1 MGKEFLGT
9 SDVESEGWGERY
21 GTRERRIAVCVHGRG
36 RKRKGEGKRERR
48 GNDLERGVLSQVRAE
63 VGGEAS
69 QALF

>member
-1 MGKEFLGT
+1 MC
-9 SDVESEGWGERY
+9 SWER
-21 GTRERRIAVCVHGRG
+21 EEEE
-36 RKRKGEGKRERR
+36 GEGKRERR

>member
-1 MGKEFLGT
+1 M
-9 SDVESEGWGERY
+9 
-21 GTRERRIAVCVHGRG
+21 CVHGRG
-36 RKRKGEGKRERR
+36 RKRKGEGKKERR